1 MLICHVQVNETLY
14 FNAILAPKES
24 RAKWRATQVWK
35 ECDKEII
42 EKYGGSSF
50 ADRSGGRSSIIHSA
64 SANAPE
70 PTASSSNGG
79 ETKVDKTVAG
89 DSDSSDY
96 GLVDDEEVEEEVGE
110 ATAIARAEGLNL
122 DNDIKF
128 LSDDVE
134 AELER
139 ILGPNHGPTTSGAIT
154 TTNNTNNGSN
164 RMHNDISDEDTSI
177 TGCIEDISVNFSDAG
192 SLSEKYPPCVT
203 STTQKGKKASVVA
216 ADSPLSE
223 RSSIAV
229 QTLSTGDIMAT
240 QIFHDMN

>member
-1 MLICHVQVNETLY
+1 MFSYGRLSKYELDACAAEVNETLY

-35 ECDKEII
+35 ECDKEIMERYVSTI
-42 EKYGGSSF
+42 AKNQNKGRPYSSVLPTTSMS
-50 ADRSGGRSSIIHSA
+50 D
-64 SANAPE
+64 
-70 PTASSSNGG
+70 PTALSKEN
-79 ETKVDKTVAG
+79 KAM

-96 GLVDDEEVEEEVGE
+96 GLLDDEEVDEEDAGAVSE
-110 ATAIARAEGLNL
+110 IARAEGLNL
-122 DNDIKF
+122 ANDIKF

-134 AELER
+134 EELER
-139 ILGPNHGPTTSGAIT
+139 ILGPSQVPTTT
-154 TTNNTNNGSN
+154 HTTNKNPSCHVQNEA
-164 RMHNDISDEDTSI
+164 SDEDTSI

-192 SLSEKYPPCVT
+192 SLSEKDQPCVT
-203 STTQKGKKASVVA
+203 STTPKGKKTPMVSF
-216 ADSPLSE
+216 DSPLSE